1 MHCVS
6 PCTDSKPRT
15 LTDMTDTHYDEY
27 DALEDIA
34 KFLEDIRKAAADAEL
49 LAKEFLVELEGEE
62 EDGDE

>member
-1 MHCVS
+1 
-6 PCTDSKPRT
+6 
-15 LTDMTDTHYDEY
+15 MTDTHYDEY